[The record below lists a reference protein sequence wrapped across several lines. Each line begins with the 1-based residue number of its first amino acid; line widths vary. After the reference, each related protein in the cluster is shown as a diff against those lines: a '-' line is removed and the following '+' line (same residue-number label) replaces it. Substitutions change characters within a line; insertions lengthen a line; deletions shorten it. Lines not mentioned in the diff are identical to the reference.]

1 MAYLV
6 FSSPKGEEIGRRR
19 LDKPLTIGRSPDCDV
34 SLHDIQ
40 LSRHHCRLERTRDG
54 WVLTDLG
61 SKNGTVID
69 GRDVTEHVLRPGEVF
84 RIGRVDVTFRA
95 GKLAPAE
102 EKKEKL
108 SRPKRPADPFDASSG
123 TVAGFKY
130 EPPAGERSVENFPTP
145 KPVLTDS
152 GRFVVKDVIAEAAAA
167 GGNGDRH
174 SHGDS
179 TILAAS
185 VPRSER
191 PKTPA
196 DVPPAPVLAAVTEP
210 PLPPPQ
216 PPLGLRLRLF
226 VRSLQRGLRRPLGR
240 WAALLLVL
248 GCIGLVVLLAL

>member
-6 FSSPKGEEIGRRR
+6 FSTARGKEIGRRR
-19 LDKPLTIGRSPDCDV
+19 LDKSLTIGRSPDCDV

-54 WVLTDLG
+54 WVLSDLG
-61 SKNGTVID
+61 SKNGTVLD
-69 GRDVTEHVLRPGEVF
+69 GRDVDTHVLRPGEVF

-102 EKKEKL
+102 EKMEVM

-130 EPPAGERSVENFPTP
+130 EPPAGERSVEHFPTP

-152 GRFVVKDVIAEAAAA
+152 GRFVVRDVIAEAAAEA
-167 GGNGDRH
+167 NGNGH
-174 SHGDS
+174 WPSGDS
-179 TILAAS
+179 TILATSA
-185 VPRSER
+185 PRSER
-191 PKTPA
+191 PKTPTDA
-196 DVPPAPVLAAVTEP
+196 PTAPVLAAVTEP
-210 PLPPPQ
+210 PPAPPQ

-226 VRSLQRGLRRPLGR
+226 VRSIGRGLRRPLGR
-240 WAALLLVL
+240 WAALL
-248 GCIGLVVLLAL
+248 A